1 MGFCFFR
8 HVSLVVFSF
17 FFVRCGRSVFGCVWR
32 VLDFFL
38 CVVGMLCGFGAWFV
52 VFFTKGSL
60 LGPILGFQGIL
71 EKA

>member
-32 VLDFFL
+32 VLDFFFM
-38 CVVGMLCGFGAWFV
+38 CRWYVVWFGAWFV